1 MEHIVQFA
9 IGIDDNAI
17 KKNLEESAVKQITK
31 NIQADVETAMFNS
44 RYNYGYRQQ
53 TDVDKN
59 SPKEWVVEMVKDVI
73 EANKDQI
80 IEAAVA
86 ELAKNMAKTKAV
98 KEAIAKVVEND

>member
-9 IGIDDNAI
+9 IGIDDEAI
-17 KKNLEESAVKQITK
+17 KNRITDTAEKQITES
-31 NIQADVETAMFNS
+31 IQKDVEETIFDHGWRS
-44 RYNYGYRQQ
+44 GEI
-53 TDVDKN
+53 DKN
-59 SPKEWVVEMVKDVI
+59 SPRNWVKDMVKNVI

-80 IEAAVA
+80 IEAAVV

>member
-9 IGIDDNAI
+9 IGIDDEAI
-17 KKNLEESAVKQITK
+17 RKRVTESAEKQIIE
-31 NIQADVETAMFNS
+31 NIQANVEHIIFYSGWNTN
-44 RYNYGYRQQ
+44 R
-53 TDVDKN
+53 VDKDA
-59 SPKEWVVEMVKDVI
+59 PKEWVKELVREVI

-98 KEAIAKVVEND
+98 KEAMAKVVEND